1 MRPKRA
7 PARSLDACL
16 KADSGLAR
24 LSAHAN
30 RLMRLQRLFEAATPL
45 ARQSRIANLKLGKVV
60 IHAANGAV
68 AAKLRQMEP
77 RLAAVFRC
85 EAAEV
90 TGIEIRVQPGGGQ
103 RPAVRPAI
111 SAAIG
116 SQQKQALT
124 SLANDL
130 PEGSELKAALER
142 LVNRS
147 RGR

>member
-7 PARSLDACL
+7 PARSLDDCL

-30 RLMRLQRLFEAATPL
+30 RLIRLQRLFEAATPL

-85 EAAEV
+85 EAGEV
-90 TGIEIRVQPGGGQ
+90 TGIEIRVQPNGGQ
-103 RPAVRPAI
+103 RPTIRPATA
-111 SAAIG
+111 AAIG

-124 SLANDL
+124 SLASGL

-142 LVNRS
+142 LVSRS

>member
-7 PARSLDACL
+7 PARSLDDCL

-90 TGIEIRVQPGGGQ
+90 TGIEIRVQPAGGQ
-103 RPAVRPAI
+103 RPAIRPAI

-116 SQQKQALT
+116 TQQKHALT
-124 SLANDL
+124 SLANGL

-142 LVNRS
+142 LVSRS
-147 RGR
+147 KGR